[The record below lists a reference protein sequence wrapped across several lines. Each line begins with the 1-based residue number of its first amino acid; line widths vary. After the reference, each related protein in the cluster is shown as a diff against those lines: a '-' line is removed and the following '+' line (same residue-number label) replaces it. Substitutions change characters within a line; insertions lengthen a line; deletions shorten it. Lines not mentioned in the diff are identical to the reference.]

1 MRNCTEHY
9 QELASFN
16 IIWITLPYCNVTSN
30 IEYKSYLLYNYTK
43 HYEILYYYI
52 QKIRWSK
59 RYDSSYWNPGF
70 HSYLKILGTIVTYFF
85 KIYIEMLV
93 IRMSI
98 NSNSSMNYIYI
109 HFIQQNAV
117 HESRWGSGWHLII
130 HTRKH
135 LSRTVIPTKSL
146 TTLKLNYW
154 LQC

>member
-9 QELASFN
+9 RESSSFN

-30 IEYKSYLLYNYTK
+30 TGYKSYLLYNYTK

-85 KIYIEMLV
+85 EIYIEMLV
-93 IRMSI
+93 ILMSI

-109 HFIQQNAV
+109 NLYNKTLYISQGGVLADTLLYTP
-117 HESRWGSGWHLII
+117 ES
-130 HTRKH
+130 TF
-135 LSRTVIPTKSL
+135 
-146 TTLKLNYW
+146 
-154 LQC
+154 QE